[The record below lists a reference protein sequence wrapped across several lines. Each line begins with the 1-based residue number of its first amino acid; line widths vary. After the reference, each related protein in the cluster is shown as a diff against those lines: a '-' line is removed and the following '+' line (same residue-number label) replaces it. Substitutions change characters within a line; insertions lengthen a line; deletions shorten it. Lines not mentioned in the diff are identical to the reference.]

1 MSASD
6 ALERTLMALHPA
18 LDERFFRHQQ
28 ALLDRDLPRAI
39 SALSTYRDPLL
50 LHMADEETLVQP
62 LYAAHGGDQTD
73 APVKL
78 FLGEH
83 ARMRDFLADF
93 DVRLERLVRQ
103 PDDRTLL
110 ELFDRQATYKNLCL
124 HHDLRERN
132 AMYPLLSARVPAA
145 AQLRVLAQLR
155 LRALS

>member
-1 MSASD
+1 MSTSD
-6 ALERTLMALHPA
+6 VLERTLMALHPA
-18 LDERFFRHQQ
+18 LDDRFFRHQR
-28 ALLDRDLPRAI
+28 ALLDRDVPRAI
-39 SALSTYRDPLL
+39 SALSAYRDPLL

-62 LYAAHGGDQTD
+62 LYAAHGGDSTD

-93 DVRLERLVRQ
+93 DVRLERLMRH
-103 PDDRTLL
+103 PDDRALL

-132 AMYPLLSARVPAA
+132 AMYPLLSARAPAV
-145 AQLRVLAQLR
+145 AQQRVLAQLR
-155 LRALS
+155 LRTL